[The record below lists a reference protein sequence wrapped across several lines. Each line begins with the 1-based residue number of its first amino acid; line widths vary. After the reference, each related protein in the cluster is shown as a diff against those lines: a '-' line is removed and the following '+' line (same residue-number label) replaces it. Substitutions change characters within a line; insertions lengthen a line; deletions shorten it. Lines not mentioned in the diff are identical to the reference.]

1 MEKAINECDFCAIDT
16 ELSGVMPYKDL
27 NSLDTPK
34 SRYQI
39 MKKVNETKKIKRNK
53 RRIYE

>member
-39 MKKVNETKKIKRNK
+39 MKKVN
-53 RRIYE
+53 